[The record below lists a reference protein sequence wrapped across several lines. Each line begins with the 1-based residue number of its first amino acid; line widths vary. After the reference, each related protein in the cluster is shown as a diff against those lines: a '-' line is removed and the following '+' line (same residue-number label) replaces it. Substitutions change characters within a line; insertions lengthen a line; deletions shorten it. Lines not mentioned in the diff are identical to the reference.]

1 MSSADLDAL
10 TEQVWCRLMEQRPR
24 ALLIGVP
31 PEIDHNYNYVKEE
44 PYEAVILGDLPP
56 GELLKMPT
64 DPVCRALLSDM
75 PVYLWSGQSYKKAKT
90 ARLLC
95 TELAAAEKHL
105 RQLGVKPLEAAGE
118 NRLITAQTARQLL
131 AAGARPPKG
140 SRLTPLARDILEGK
154 EP

>member
-1 MSSADLDAL
+1 MSGPDLDAL
-10 TEQVWCRLMEQRPR
+10 TEQIWQRLNARRPR
-24 ALLIGVP
+24 ALLIGAP
-31 PEIDHNYNYVKEE
+31 PDIDHNYNYVKEK

-56 GELLKMPT
+56 GELLRMPT

-118 NRLITAQTARQLL
+118 TRLITAQAARQLL
-131 AAGARPPKG
+131 AAGTHPPKG

-154 EP
+154 ES

>member
-1 MSSADLDAL
+1 MSGQDLDAL
-10 TEQVWCRLMEQRPR
+10 TEQVWQRLTDRRPR
-24 ALLIGVP
+24 ALLIGGE
-31 PEIDHNYNYVKEE
+31 PEVDYHYIYVNEK
-44 PYEAVILGDLPP
+44 PYEAVVLGDLPP
-56 GELLKMPT
+56 GELLRMPT

-75 PVYLWSGQSYKKAKT
+75 PVYLWPGQSYKKAKT

-105 RQLGVKPLEAAGE
+105 RQLGVRPLTAVGEAKLVTGQE
-118 NRLITAQTARQLL
+118 ARRLL
-131 AAGARPPKG
+131 AAGLGPPRG

>member
-1 MSSADLDAL
+1 MSGPDLDAL
-10 TEQVWCRLMEQRPR
+10 TEQIWQRLTERRPR
-24 ALLIGVP
+24 ALLIGAP
-31 PEIDHNYNYVKEE
+31 PEIGHNYYYVKEE
-44 PYEAVILGDLPP
+44 PYEAVVLGDLPP

-64 DPVCRALLSDM
+64 DPVCRALLADM

-118 NRLITAQTARQLL
+118 ARLITAQEARRLL
-131 AAGARPPKG
+131 EAGARPPKG